1 MAASSVVTHPPSRVA
16 RWDLRPGSRL
26 SRGLRSA
33 LRPSAAAAGRGESA
47 GGIEDWEGGREGRG
61 VPREGCR
68 GRRVRRRRGVEM
80 LGAKAVLASG
90 GGTDFGGGGAC

>member
-33 LRPSAAAAGRGESA
+33 LRPSAAAAGRGGSA
-47 GGIEDWEGGREGRG
+47 GGIEDWEGGREGG
-61 VPREGCR
+61 EGCAK
-68 GRRVRRRRGVEM
+68 GGVQR
-80 LGAKAVLASG
+80 KAREEAARCRDARSKGCVG
-90 GGTDFGGGGAC
+90 